1 MQTYGIIFANPKK
14 TVFLQPI
21 IYISLRCCIFVE
33 IKKPMMFLIVLNINI
48 NKINQIIM
56 NAKVKK
62 GLKIT
67 VSVLVVFFAI
77 LLVLPFAFSGK
88 ITKLAK
94 EQINGKLNATVDFDK
109 INLSFIRHF
118 PFATVSMENLRIVG
132 INEFKKDTLFSS
144 EDVDLVLNISSL
156 FSDKGYEIRK
166 LQINN
171 SRILAHV
178 LPNGKN
184 NWTVTKTDSTQK
196 NDTTPMSFNMKLKDF
211 EINKA
216 YIVYWDEQGK
226 QKAVIHNLNH
236 RTSGD
241 FTADSSM
248 LKTKTTID
256 SLDYWMG
263 GVKYL
268 SKADIEL
275 NANIDANLNKKIYKF
290 KDNLL
295 RLNAIQ
301 LSFAGWLKML
311 DDGYDMDLTLDAKK
325 VDFKAILSLIPAI
338 YANSFEGLK
347 AGGAVNLTGF
357 LKGKMVGDNYP
368 AFDFK
373 LTAVNGWFQYPK
385 LPKSVQNINIAAD
398 ISNPGKT
405 LDATVVDVS
414 KFAFTLGGNPF
425 SAQMR
430 VAYPMSDPELTM
442 KAVGKLD
449 LGNIK
454 EIYPLEAGTQ
464 LNGVLDMNLD
474 LGGRMSYY
482 DKNQYDKFKFGGK
495 LNISNMLVKMK
506 ASPQDISI
514 TKANMVFNN
523 QYADLSTLQMKLG
536 RNDLTMSGR
545 LENFVAYA
553 LHDKT
558 LTGSLNMQSNY
569 FNVSYFMTGDSKKA
583 TTDTAKMTLIKIPKN
598 INFTMKA
605 DFKKLIYSKMDFS
618 NAKGT
623 LLVANGDMKIQNM
636 SLQAFGGSML
646 MNGLYSTADVKKP
659 YVNFDI
665 NLTDV
670 TFTEMFKQVETLQK
684 FAPIFEKA
692 SGKFSSKLSVNS
704 RLNNDMMPN
713 MASLIGN
720 GSFSTKSIGLSNVE
734 VINALASKLNRS
746 GLSSST
752 IKDLAFN
759 FDIKDGK
766 VNTKPFDVA
775 LGNIKMKLGGSTG
788 LDKTIAYTGI
798 VQLPD
803 QFNLGKLSTLNLK
816 IGGTFSNP
824 KVQVD
829 MMSMLNNVL
838 SDTKAKAISTVNSKI
853 DAAKPNA
860 IKAVQDQAD
869 QIRGEAKKVGD
880 QLISEAKT
888 QGDQLVA
895 KASNPLT
902 KIFAQ
907 KAAQKLLDEAQ
918 KKSDDLN
925 AKADAKAKE
934 LIQKA
939 SGNAKL

>member
-1 MQTYGIIFANPKK
+1 
-14 TVFLQPI
+14 
-21 IYISLRCCIFVE
+21 
-33 IKKPMMFLIVLNINI
+33 
-48 NKINQIIM
+48 M
-56 NAKVKK
+56 NTKVKK
-62 GLKIT
+62 GLKIGGSI
-67 VSVLVVFFAI
+67 VVVFFLI
-77 LLVLPFAFSGK
+77 LLILPFAFKGK

-109 INLSFIRHF
+109 IDLSFIRHF

-132 INEFKKDTLFSS
+132 INEFKKDTLLYS
-144 EDVDLVLNISSL
+144 ENVDLVLNLSSL

-166 LQINN
+166 LQIDN

-178 LPNGKN
+178 LLNGKN
-184 NWTVTKTDSTQK
+184 NWTVTKTDSTEK
-196 NDTTPMSFNMKLKDF
+196 NDTTPMSFNLKLKDF
-211 EINKA
+211 EIKKA

-236 RTSGD
+236 HTSGD

-263 GVKYL
+263 GVKYI
-268 SKADIEL
+268 SKAEVEL
-275 NANIDANLNKKIYKF
+275 NADINANLNKQIYKF
-290 KDNLL
+290 SENSS
-295 RLNAIQ
+295 RINAIPF
-301 LSFAGWLKML
+301 SFAGWVKML

-325 VDFKAILSLIPAI
+325 VDFKAILSMIPAI
-338 YANSFEGLK
+338 YSNSFEGVK
-347 AGGAVNLTGF
+347 AGGAVNMSGF
-357 LKGKMVGDNYP
+357 LKGKMIGDNYP

-454 EIYPLEAGTQ
+454 EIYPLEAETQ

-482 DKNQYDKFKFGGK
+482 DNNQYDKFKFAGK
-495 LNISNMLVKMK
+495 LNITNMLVKMK

-523 QYADLSTLQMKLG
+523 RYADLSTLQMKLG
-536 RNDLTMSGR
+536 RNDLTMSGKV
-545 LENFVAYA
+545 ENFVAYA

-558 LTGSLNMQSNY
+558 LVGSLNMQSNY
-569 FNVSYFMTGDSKKA
+569 FNVSDFMTADTKSTKA
-583 TTDTAKMTLIKIPKN
+583 DTAKMSLIQIPKN

-605 DFKKLIYSKMDFS
+605 DFKKLVYSKMDFS

-636 SLQAFGGSML
+636 GLQAFGGNMT

-659 YVNFDI
+659 YVNFDV
-665 NLTDV
+665 NLSDV
-670 TFTEMFKQVETLQK
+670 TFTEIFKQVETLQK
-684 FAPIFEKA
+684 FAPVFEKA
-692 SGKFSSKLSVNS
+692 TGKFSSKLSINS
-704 RLNNDMMPN
+704 LLQNDMMPN
-713 MASLIGN
+713 LASLIGN

-734 VINALASKLNRS
+734 VINALASKLNKS

-752 IKDLAFN
+752 IKDVALS

-766 VNTKPFDVA
+766 VNTKPFDVT

-788 LDKTIAYTGI
+788 LDKSIAYTGT
-798 VQLPD
+798 VQMPD
-803 QFNLGKLSTLNLK
+803 QFNMGKLSNLNLK
-816 IGGTFSNP
+816 IGGTFSKP
-824 KVQVD
+824 KVQLDV
-829 MMSMLNNVL
+829 MSMLNNVI
-838 SDTKAKAISTVNSKI
+838 SDTKAKAVSAVNKQI
-853 DAAKPNA
+853 DAVKPNA
-860 IKAVQDQAD
+860 LKAAQEQAD
-869 QIRGEAKKVGD
+869 QIRAEAKRIGD
-880 QLISEAKT
+880 QLISEAKN

-895 KASNPLT
+895 KTSNPIT
-902 KIFAQ
+902 KAIAQ
-907 KAAQKLLDEAQ
+907 RAAKKLVEEAQ

-925 AKADAKAKE
+925 TKADAKAKD
-934 LIQKA
+934 LIEKA

>member
-1 MQTYGIIFANPKK
+1 
-14 TVFLQPI
+14 
-21 IYISLRCCIFVE
+21 
-33 IKKPMMFLIVLNINI
+33 
-48 NKINQIIM
+48 M

-62 GLKIT
+62 GLKIGGSI
-67 VSVLVVFFAI
+67 VVVFFLI
-77 LLVLPFAFSGK
+77 LLILPFAFKGK

-109 INLSFIRHF
+109 IDLSFIRHF

-132 INEFKKDTLFSS
+132 INEFKKDTLLYS
-144 EDVDLVLNISSL
+144 ENVDLVLNLSSL

-166 LQINN
+166 LQIDN

-178 LPNGKN
+178 LLNGKN
-184 NWTVTKTDSTQK
+184 NWTVTKTDSTEK
-196 NDTTPMSFNMKLKDF
+196 NDTTPMSFNLKLKDF
-211 EINKA
+211 EIKKA

-236 RTSGD
+236 HTSGD

-263 GVKYL
+263 GVKYI
-268 SKADIEL
+268 SKAEVEL
-275 NANIDANLNKKIYKF
+275 NADINANLNKQIYKF
-290 KDNLL
+290 SENSS
-295 RLNAIQ
+295 RINAIPF
-301 LSFAGWLKML
+301 SFAGWVKML

-325 VDFKAILSLIPAI
+325 VDFKAILSMIPAI
-338 YANSFEGLK
+338 YSNSFEGVK
-347 AGGAVNLTGF
+347 AGGAVNMSGF
-357 LKGKMVGDNYP
+357 LKGKMIGDNYP

-454 EIYPLEAGTQ
+454 EIYPLEAETQ

-482 DKNQYDKFKFGGK
+482 DNNQYDKFKFAGK
-495 LNISNMLVKMK
+495 LNITNMLVKMK

-523 QYADLSTLQMKLG
+523 RYADLSTLQMKLG
-536 RNDLTMSGR
+536 RNDLTMSGKV
-545 LENFVAYA
+545 ENFVAYA

-558 LTGSLNMQSNY
+558 LVGSLNMQSNY
-569 FNVSYFMTGDSKKA
+569 FNVSDFMTADTKSTKA
-583 TTDTAKMTLIKIPKN
+583 DTAKMSLIQIPKN

-605 DFKKLIYSKMDFS
+605 DFKKLVYSKMDFS

-636 SLQAFGGSML
+636 GLQAFGGNMT

-659 YVNFDI
+659 YVNFDV
-665 NLTDV
+665 NLSDV
-670 TFTEMFKQVETLQK
+670 TFTEIFKQVETLQK
-684 FAPIFEKA
+684 FAPVFEKA
-692 SGKFSSKLSVNS
+692 TGKFSSKLSINS
-704 RLNNDMMPN
+704 LLQNDMMPN
-713 MASLIGN
+713 LASLIGN

-734 VINALASKLNRS
+734 VINALASKLNKS

-752 IKDLAFN
+752 IKDVALS

-766 VNTKPFDVA
+766 VNTKPFDVT

-788 LDKTIAYTGI
+788 LDKSIAYTGT
-798 VQLPD
+798 VQMPD
-803 QFNLGKLSTLNLK
+803 QFNMGKFSNLNLK
-816 IGGTFSNP
+816 IGGTFSKP
-824 KVQVD
+824 KVQLDV
-829 MMSMLNNVL
+829 MSMLNNVI
-838 SDTKAKAISTVNSKI
+838 SDTKAKTVSAVNKQI
-853 DAAKPNA
+853 DAVKPNA
-860 IKAVQDQAD
+860 VKAAQEQAD
-869 QIRGEAKKVGD
+869 QIRSEAKRIGD
-880 QLISEAKT
+880 QLISEAKN

-895 KASNPLT
+895 KTSNPIA
-902 KIFAQ
+902 KAVAQ
-907 KAAQKLLDEAQ
+907 RAAKKLVEEAQ

-925 AKADAKAKE
+925 TKAEAKAKD
-934 LIQKA
+934 LIEKA

>member
-1 MQTYGIIFANPKK
+1 
-14 TVFLQPI
+14 
-21 IYISLRCCIFVE
+21 
-33 IKKPMMFLIVLNINI
+33 
-48 NKINQIIM
+48 M

-62 GLKIT
+62 GLKIGGSI
-67 VSVLVVFFAI
+67 VVVFFLI
-77 LLVLPFAFSGK
+77 LLILPFAFKGK

-109 INLSFIRHF
+109 IDLSFIRHF

-132 INEFKKDTLFSS
+132 INEFKKDTLLYS
-144 EDVDLVLNISSL
+144 ENVDLVLNLSSL

-178 LPNGKN
+178 LQNGKN

-196 NDTTPMSFNMKLKDF
+196 NDTAPMSFNLKLKDF
-211 EINKA
+211 EIKKA

-236 RTSGD
+236 HTSGD

-268 SKADIEL
+268 SKADVEL
-275 NANIDANLNKKIYKF
+275 NATIDANLNKQIYKF
-290 KDNLL
+290 SENSS
-295 RLNAIQ
+295 RINAIPF
-301 LSFAGWLKML
+301 SFAGWVKML

-325 VDFKAILSLIPAI
+325 VDFKAILSMIPAI
-338 YANSFEGLK
+338 YSNSFEGVK
-347 AGGAVNLTGF
+347 AGGAVNMSGF
-357 LKGKMVGDNYP
+357 LKGKMIGDNYP

-425 SAQMR
+425 SAQMH

-482 DKNQYDKFKFGGK
+482 DNNQYDKFKFAGK
-495 LNISNMLVKMK
+495 LNITNMLVKMK

-514 TKANMVFNN
+514 AKANMVFNN
-523 QYADLSTLQMKLG
+523 RYADLSTLQMKLG
-536 RNDLTMSGR
+536 RNDLTMSGKV
-545 LENFVAYA
+545 ENFVAYA

-558 LTGSLNMQSNY
+558 LVGSLNMQSNY
-569 FNVSYFMTGDSKKA
+569 FNVSDFMTADAKA
-583 TTDTAKMTLIKIPKN
+583 TKGDTAKMSLIQIPKN

-605 DFKKLIYSKMDFS
+605 DFKKLVYSKMDFS

-636 SLQAFGGSML
+636 GLQAFGGNMT

-659 YVNFDI
+659 YVDFDV
-665 NLTDV
+665 NLSDV
-670 TFTEMFKQVETLQK
+670 TFTEVFKQVETLRK
-684 FAPIFEKA
+684 FAPVFEKA
-692 SGKFSSKLSVNS
+692 TGKFSSKLSINS
-704 RLNNDMMPN
+704 LLQNDMMPN
-713 MASLIGN
+713 LASLIGN

-734 VINALASKLNRS
+734 VINALASKLNKS

-752 IKDLAFN
+752 IKDVALS

-766 VNTKPFDVA
+766 VNTKPFDVT

-788 LDKTIAYTGI
+788 LDKSIAYTGT
-798 VQLPD
+798 VQMPD
-803 QFNLGKLSTLNLK
+803 QFNMGKLSNLNLK
-816 IGGTFSNP
+816 IGGTFSKP
-824 KVQVD
+824 KVQLDV
-829 MMSMLNNVL
+829 MSMLNNVI
-838 SDTKAKAISTVNSKI
+838 SDTKAKAVSAVNKQI
-853 DAAKPNA
+853 DAVKPNA
-860 IKAVQDQAD
+860 LKAAQEQAD
-869 QIRGEAKKVGD
+869 QIRAEAKRIGD
-880 QLISEAKT
+880 QLISEAKN

-895 KASNPLT
+895 KTSNPIT
-902 KIFAQ
+902 KAIAQ
-907 KAAQKLLDEAQ
+907 RAAKKLVEEAQ

-925 AKADAKAKE
+925 TKADAKAKD
-934 LIQKA
+934 LIEKA

>member
-1 MQTYGIIFANPKK
+1 
-14 TVFLQPI
+14 
-21 IYISLRCCIFVE
+21 
-33 IKKPMMFLIVLNINI
+33 
-48 NKINQIIM
+48 M
-56 NAKVKK
+56 NTKVKK
-62 GLKIT
+62 GLKIGGSI
-67 VSVLVVFFAI
+67 VVVFFLI
-77 LLVLPFAFSGK
+77 LLILPFAFKGK

-109 INLSFIRHF
+109 IDLSFIRHF

-132 INEFKKDTLFSS
+132 INEFKKDTLLYS
-144 EDVDLVLNISSL
+144 ENVDLVLNLSSL

-166 LQINN
+166 LQIDN

-178 LPNGKN
+178 LLNGKN
-184 NWTVTKTDSTQK
+184 NWTVTKTDSTEK
-196 NDTTPMSFNMKLKDF
+196 NDTTPMSFNLKLKDF
-211 EINKA
+211 EIKKA

-236 RTSGD
+236 HTSGD

-263 GVKYL
+263 GVKYI
-268 SKADIEL
+268 SKAEVEL
-275 NANIDANLNKKIYKF
+275 NADINANLNKQIYKF
-290 KDNLL
+290 SENSS
-295 RLNAIQ
+295 RINAIPF
-301 LSFAGWLKML
+301 SFAGWVKML

-325 VDFKAILSLIPAI
+325 VDFKAILSMIPAI
-338 YANSFEGLK
+338 YSNSFEGVK
-347 AGGAVNLTGF
+347 AGGAVNMSGF
-357 LKGKMVGDNYP
+357 LKGKMIGDNYP

-454 EIYPLEAGTQ
+454 EIYPLEAETQ

-482 DKNQYDKFKFGGK
+482 DNNQYDKFKFAGK
-495 LNISNMLVKMK
+495 LNITNMLVKMK

-523 QYADLSTLQMKLG
+523 RYADLSTLQMKLG
-536 RNDLTMSGR
+536 RNDLTMSGKV
-545 LENFVAYA
+545 ENFVAYA

-558 LTGSLNMQSNY
+558 LVGSLNMQSNY
-569 FNVSYFMTGDSKKA
+569 FNVSDFMTADTKSTKA
-583 TTDTAKMTLIKIPKN
+583 DTAKMSLIQIPKN

-605 DFKKLIYSKMDFS
+605 DFKKLVYSKMDFS

-636 SLQAFGGSML
+636 GLQAFGGNMT

-659 YVNFDI
+659 YVNFDV
-665 NLTDV
+665 NLSDV
-670 TFTEMFKQVETLQK
+670 TFKEIFKQVETLQK
-684 FAPIFEKA
+684 FAPVFEKA
-692 SGKFSSKLSVNS
+692 TGKFSSKLSINS
-704 RLNNDMMPN
+704 LLQNDMMPN
-713 MASLIGN
+713 LASLIGN

-734 VINALASKLNRS
+734 VINALASKLNKS

-752 IKDLAFN
+752 IKDVALS

-766 VNTKPFDVA
+766 VNTKPFDVT

-788 LDKTIAYTGI
+788 LDKSIAYTGT
-798 VQLPD
+798 VQMPD
-803 QFNLGKLSTLNLK
+803 QFNMGKLSNLNLK
-816 IGGTFSNP
+816 IGGTFSKP
-824 KVQVD
+824 KVQLDV
-829 MMSMLNNVL
+829 MSMLNNVI
-838 SDTKAKAISTVNSKI
+838 SDTKAKAVSAVNKQI
-853 DAAKPNA
+853 DAVKPNA
-860 IKAVQDQAD
+860 LKAAQEQAD
-869 QIRGEAKKVGD
+869 QIRAEAKRIGD
-880 QLISEAKT
+880 QLISEAKN

-895 KASNPLT
+895 KTSNPIT
-902 KIFAQ
+902 KAIAQ
-907 KAAQKLLDEAQ
+907 RAAKKLVEEAQ

-925 AKADAKAKE
+925 TKADAKAKD
-934 LIQKA
+934 LIEKA

>member
-1 MQTYGIIFANPKK
+1 
-14 TVFLQPI
+14 
-21 IYISLRCCIFVE
+21 
-33 IKKPMMFLIVLNINI
+33 
-48 NKINQIIM
+48 M
-56 NAKVKK
+56 NTKVKK
-62 GLKIT
+62 GLKIGGSI
-67 VSVLVVFFAI
+67 VVVFFLI
-77 LLVLPFAFSGK
+77 LLILPFAFKGK

-109 INLSFIRHF
+109 IDLSFIRHF

-132 INEFKKDTLFSS
+132 INEFKKDTLLYS
-144 EDVDLVLNISSL
+144 ENVDLVLNLSSL

-166 LQINN
+166 LQIDN

-178 LPNGKN
+178 LLNGKN
-184 NWTVTKTDSTQK
+184 NWTVTKTDSTEK
-196 NDTTPMSFNMKLKDF
+196 NDTTPMSFNLKLKDF
-211 EINKA
+211 EIKKA

-236 RTSGD
+236 HTSGD

-263 GVKYL
+263 GVKYI
-268 SKADIEL
+268 SKAEVEL
-275 NANIDANLNKKIYKF
+275 NADINANLNKQIYKF
-290 KDNLL
+290 SENSS
-295 RLNAIQ
+295 RINAIPF
-301 LSFAGWLKML
+301 SFAGWVKML

-325 VDFKAILSLIPAI
+325 VDFKAILSMIPAI
-338 YANSFEGLK
+338 YSNSFEGVK
-347 AGGAVNLTGF
+347 AGGAVNMSGF
-357 LKGKMVGDNYP
+357 LKGKMIGDNYP

-482 DKNQYDKFKFGGK
+482 DNNQYDKFKFAGK
-495 LNISNMLVKMK
+495 LNITNMLVKMK

-523 QYADLSTLQMKLG
+523 RYADLSTLQMKLG
-536 RNDLTMSGR
+536 RNDLTMSGKV
-545 LENFVAYA
+545 ENFVAYA

-558 LTGSLNMQSNY
+558 LVGSLNMQSNY
-569 FNVSYFMTGDSKKA
+569 FNVSDFMTADTKSTKA
-583 TTDTAKMTLIKIPKN
+583 DTAKMSLIQIPKN

-605 DFKKLIYSKMDFS
+605 DFKKLVYSKMDFS

-623 LLVANGDMKIQNM
+623 LLVANGDMKIHNM
-636 SLQAFGGSML
+636 GLQAFGGNMT

-659 YVNFDI
+659 YVNFDV
-665 NLTDV
+665 NLSDV
-670 TFTEMFKQVETLQK
+670 TFTEIFKQVETLQK
-684 FAPIFEKA
+684 FAPVFEKA
-692 SGKFSSKLSVNS
+692 TGKFSSKLSINS
-704 RLNNDMMPN
+704 LLQNDMMPN
-713 MASLIGN
+713 LASLIGN

-734 VINALASKLNRS
+734 VINALASKLNKS

-752 IKDLAFN
+752 IKDVALS

-766 VNTKPFDVA
+766 VNTKPFDVT

-788 LDKTIAYTGI
+788 LDKSIAYTGT
-798 VQLPD
+798 VQMPD
-803 QFNLGKLSTLNLK
+803 QFNMGKLSNLNLK
-816 IGGTFSNP
+816 IGGTFSKP
-824 KVQVD
+824 KVQLDV
-829 MMSMLNNVL
+829 MSMLNNVI
-838 SDTKAKAISTVNSKI
+838 SDTKAKAVSAVNKQI
-853 DAAKPNA
+853 DAVKPNA
-860 IKAVQDQAD
+860 LKAAQEQAD
-869 QIRGEAKKVGD
+869 QIRAEAKRIGD
-880 QLISEAKT
+880 QLISEAKN

-895 KASNPLT
+895 KTSNPIT
-902 KIFAQ
+902 KAIAQ
-907 KAAQKLLDEAQ
+907 RAAKKLVEEAQ

-925 AKADAKAKE
+925 TKADAKAKD
-934 LIQKA
+934 LIEKA

>member
-1 MQTYGIIFANPKK
+1 
-14 TVFLQPI
+14 
-21 IYISLRCCIFVE
+21 
-33 IKKPMMFLIVLNINI
+33 
-48 NKINQIIM
+48 M
-56 NAKVKK
+56 NTKVKK
-62 GLKIT
+62 GLKIGGSI
-67 VSVLVVFFAI
+67 VVVFFLI
-77 LLVLPFAFSGK
+77 LLILPFAFKGK

-109 INLSFIRHF
+109 IDLSFIRHF

-132 INEFKKDTLFSS
+132 INEFKKDTLLYS
-144 EDVDLVLNISSL
+144 ENVDLVLNLSSL

-166 LQINN
+166 LQIDN

-178 LPNGKN
+178 LLNGKN
-184 NWTVTKTDSTQK
+184 NWTVTKTDSTEK
-196 NDTTPMSFNMKLKDF
+196 NDTTPMSFNLKLKDF
-211 EINKA
+211 EIKKA

-236 RTSGD
+236 HTSGD

-263 GVKYL
+263 GVKYI
-268 SKADIEL
+268 SKAEVEL
-275 NANIDANLNKKIYKF
+275 NADINANLNKQIYKF
-290 KDNLL
+290 SENSS
-295 RLNAIQ
+295 RINAIPF
-301 LSFAGWLKML
+301 SFAGWVKML

-325 VDFKAILSLIPAI
+325 VDFKAILSMIPAI
-338 YANSFEGLK
+338 YSNSFEGVK
-347 AGGAVNLTGF
+347 AGGAVNMSGF
-357 LKGKMVGDNYP
+357 LKGKMIGDNYP

-454 EIYPLEAGTQ
+454 EIYPLEAETQ

-482 DKNQYDKFKFGGK
+482 DNNQYDKFKFAGK
-495 LNISNMLVKMK
+495 LNITNMLVKMK

-523 QYADLSTLQMKLG
+523 RYADLSTLQMKLG
-536 RNDLTMSGR
+536 RNDLTMSGKV
-545 LENFVAYA
+545 ENFVAYA

-558 LTGSLNMQSNY
+558 LVGSLNMQSNY
-569 FNVSYFMTGDSKKA
+569 FNVSDFMTADTKSTKA
-583 TTDTAKMTLIKIPKN
+583 DTAKMSLIQIPKN

-605 DFKKLIYSKMDFS
+605 DFKKLVYSKMDFS

-636 SLQAFGGSML
+636 GLQAFGGNMT

-659 YVNFDI
+659 YVNFDV
-665 NLTDV
+665 NLSDV
-670 TFTEMFKQVETLQK
+670 TFTEIFKQVETLQK
-684 FAPIFEKA
+684 FAPVFEKA
-692 SGKFSSKLSVNS
+692 TGKFSSKLSINS
-704 RLNNDMMPN
+704 LLQNDMMPN
-713 MASLIGN
+713 LASLIGN

-734 VINALASKLNRS
+734 VINALASKLNKS

-752 IKDLAFN
+752 IKDLALS

-766 VNTKPFDVA
+766 VNTKPFDVT

-788 LDKTIAYTGI
+788 LDKTIAYAGT
-798 VQLPD
+798 VQMPN
-803 QFNLGKLSTLNLK
+803 QFNMGKFSNLNLK
-816 IGGTFSNP
+816 IGGTFSKP
-824 KVQVD
+824 KVQLDV
-829 MMSMLNNVL
+829 MSIINNVIG
-838 SDTKAKAISTVNSKI
+838 DTKAKAVSAVNKQI

-860 IKAVQDQAD
+860 IKAAQDQAD
-869 QIRGEAKKVGD
+869 QIRAEAKRIGD
-880 QLISEAKT
+880 QLIAEAKN

-895 KASNPLT
+895 KTSNPIT
-902 KIFAQ
+902 KAIAQ
-907 KAAQKLLDEAQ
+907 RAAKKLVEEAQ

-925 AKADAKAKE
+925 TKADAKAKD
-934 LIQKA
+934 LIEKA

>member
-1 MQTYGIIFANPKK
+1 
-14 TVFLQPI
+14 
-21 IYISLRCCIFVE
+21 
-33 IKKPMMFLIVLNINI
+33 
-48 NKINQIIM
+48 M
-56 NAKVKK
+56 NTKVKK
-62 GLKIT
+62 GLKIGGSI
-67 VSVLVVFFAI
+67 VVVFFLI
-77 LLVLPFAFSGK
+77 LLILPFAFKGK

-109 INLSFIRHF
+109 IDLSFIRHF

-132 INEFKKDTLFSS
+132 INEFKKDTLLYS
-144 EDVDLVLNISSL
+144 ENVDLVLNLSSL

-166 LQINN
+166 LQIDN

-178 LPNGKN
+178 LLNGKN
-184 NWTVTKTDSTQK
+184 NWTVTKTDSTEK
-196 NDTTPMSFNMKLKDF
+196 NDTTPMSFNLKLKDF
-211 EINKA
+211 EIKKA

-236 RTSGD
+236 HTSGD

-263 GVKYL
+263 GVKYI
-268 SKADIEL
+268 SKAEVEL
-275 NANIDANLNKKIYKF
+275 NADINANLNKQIYKF
-290 KDNLL
+290 SENSS
-295 RLNAIQ
+295 RINAIPF
-301 LSFAGWLKML
+301 SFAGWVKML

-325 VDFKAILSLIPAI
+325 VDFKAILSMIPAI
-338 YANSFEGLK
+338 YSNSFEGVK
-347 AGGAVNLTGF
+347 AGGAVNMSGF
-357 LKGKMVGDNYP
+357 LKGKMIGDNYP

-454 EIYPLEAGTQ
+454 EIYPLEAETQ

-482 DKNQYDKFKFGGK
+482 DNNQYDKFKFAGK
-495 LNISNMLVKMK
+495 LNITNMLVKMK

-523 QYADLSTLQMKLG
+523 RYADLSTLQMKLG
-536 RNDLTMSGR
+536 RNDLTMSGKV
-545 LENFVAYA
+545 ENFVAYA

-558 LTGSLNMQSNY
+558 LVGSLNMQSNY
-569 FNVSYFMTGDSKKA
+569 FNVSDFMTADTKSTKA
-583 TTDTAKMTLIKIPKN
+583 DTAKMSLIQIPKN

-605 DFKKLIYSKMDFS
+605 DFKKLVYSKMDFS

-636 SLQAFGGSML
+636 GLQAFGGNMT

-659 YVNFDI
+659 YVNFDV
-665 NLTDV
+665 NLSDV
-670 TFTEMFKQVETLQK
+670 TFTEIFKQVETLQK
-684 FAPIFEKA
+684 FAPVFEKA
-692 SGKFSSKLSVNS
+692 TGKFSSKLSINS
-704 RLNNDMMPN
+704 LLQNDMMPN
-713 MASLIGN
+713 LASLIGN

-734 VINALASKLNRS
+734 VINALASKLNKS

-752 IKDLAFN
+752 IKDVALS

-766 VNTKPFDVA
+766 VNTKPFDVT

-788 LDKTIAYTGI
+788 LDKSIAYTGT
-798 VQLPD
+798 VQMPD
-803 QFNLGKLSTLNLK
+803 QFNMGKLSNLNLK
-816 IGGTFSNP
+816 IGGTFSKP
-824 KVQVD
+824 KVQLDV
-829 MMSMLNNVL
+829 MSMLNNVI
-838 SDTKAKAISTVNSKI
+838 SDTKAKAVSAVNKQI
-853 DAAKPNA
+853 DAVKPNA
-860 IKAVQDQAD
+860 VKAAQEQAD
-869 QIRGEAKKVGD
+869 QIRSEAKRIGD
-880 QLISEAKT
+880 QLISEAKN

-895 KASNPLT
+895 KTSNPIT
-902 KIFAQ
+902 KAIAQ
-907 KAAQKLLDEAQ
+907 RAAKKLVEEAQ

-925 AKADAKAKE
+925 TKADAKAKD
-934 LIQKA
+934 LIEKA

>member
-1 MQTYGIIFANPKK
+1 
-14 TVFLQPI
+14 
-21 IYISLRCCIFVE
+21 
-33 IKKPMMFLIVLNINI
+33 
-48 NKINQIIM
+48 M
-56 NAKVKK
+56 NTKVKK
-62 GLKIT
+62 GLKIGGSI
-67 VSVLVVFFAI
+67 VVVFFLI
-77 LLVLPFAFSGK
+77 LLILPFAFKGK

-109 INLSFIRHF
+109 IDLSFIRHF

-132 INEFKKDTLFSS
+132 INEFKKDTLLYS
-144 EDVDLVLNISSL
+144 ENVDLVLNLSSL

-166 LQINN
+166 LQIDN

-178 LPNGKN
+178 LLNGKN
-184 NWTVTKTDSTQK
+184 NWTVTKTDSTEK
-196 NDTTPMSFNMKLKDF
+196 NDTTPMSFNLKLKDF
-211 EINKA
+211 EIKKA

-236 RTSGD
+236 HTSGD

-263 GVKYL
+263 GVKYI
-268 SKADIEL
+268 SKAEVEL
-275 NANIDANLNKKIYKF
+275 NADINANLNKQIYKF
-290 KDNLL
+290 SENSS
-295 RLNAIQ
+295 RINAIPF
-301 LSFAGWLKML
+301 SFAGWVKML

-325 VDFKAILSLIPAI
+325 VDFKAILSMIPAI
-338 YANSFEGLK
+338 YSNSFEGVK
-347 AGGAVNLTGF
+347 AGGAVNMSGF
-357 LKGKMVGDNYP
+357 LKGKMIGDNYP

-482 DKNQYDKFKFGGK
+482 DNNQYDKFKFAGK
-495 LNISNMLVKMK
+495 LNITNMLVKMK

-523 QYADLSTLQMKLG
+523 RYADLSTLQMKLG
-536 RNDLTMSGR
+536 RNDLTMSGKV
-545 LENFVAYA
+545 ENFVAYA

-558 LTGSLNMQSNY
+558 LVGSLNMQSNY
-569 FNVSYFMTGDSKKA
+569 FNVSDFMTADAKA
-583 TTDTAKMTLIKIPKN
+583 TKGDTAKMSLIQIPKN

-605 DFKKLIYSKMDFS
+605 DFKKLVYSKMDFS

-636 SLQAFGGSML
+636 GLQAFGGNMT

-659 YVNFDI
+659 YVNFDV
-665 NLTDV
+665 NLSDV
-670 TFTEMFKQVETLQK
+670 TFTEIFKQVETLQK
-684 FAPIFEKA
+684 FAPVFEKA
-692 SGKFSSKLSVNS
+692 TGKFSSKLSINS
-704 RLNNDMMPN
+704 LLQNDMMPN
-713 MASLIGN
+713 LASLIGN

-734 VINALASKLNRS
+734 VINALASKLNKS

-752 IKDLAFN
+752 IKDVALS

-766 VNTKPFDVA
+766 VNTKPFDVT

-788 LDKTIAYTGI
+788 LDKSIAYTGT
-798 VQLPD
+798 VQMPD
-803 QFNLGKLSTLNLK
+803 QFNMGKLSNLNLK
-816 IGGTFSNP
+816 IGGTFSKP
-824 KVQVD
+824 KVQLDV
-829 MMSMLNNVL
+829 MSMLNNVI
-838 SDTKAKAISTVNSKI
+838 SDTKAKAVSAVNKQI
-853 DAAKPNA
+853 DAVKPNA
-860 IKAVQDQAD
+860 LKAAQEQAD
-869 QIRGEAKKVGD
+869 QIRAEAKRIGD
-880 QLISEAKT
+880 QLISEAKN

-895 KASNPLT
+895 KTSNPIT
-902 KIFAQ
+902 KAIAQ
-907 KAAQKLLDEAQ
+907 RAAKKLVEEAQ

-925 AKADAKAKE
+925 TKADAKAKD
-934 LIQKA
+934 LIEKA

>member
-1 MQTYGIIFANPKK
+1 
-14 TVFLQPI
+14 
-21 IYISLRCCIFVE
+21 
-33 IKKPMMFLIVLNINI
+33 
-48 NKINQIIM
+48 M
-56 NAKVKK
+56 NTKVKK
-62 GLKIT
+62 GLKIGGSI
-67 VSVLVVFFAI
+67 VVVFFLI
-77 LLVLPFAFSGK
+77 LLILPFALKGK

-109 INLSFIRHF
+109 IDLSFIRHF

-132 INEFKKDTLFSS
+132 INEFKKDTLLYS
-144 EDVDLVLNISSL
+144 ENVDLVLNLSSL

-166 LQINN
+166 LQIDN

-178 LPNGKN
+178 LLNGKN
-184 NWTVTKTDSTQK
+184 NWTVTKTDSTEK
-196 NDTTPMSFNMKLKDF
+196 NDTTPMSFNLKLKDF
-211 EINKA
+211 EIKKA

-236 RTSGD
+236 HTSGD

-263 GVKYL
+263 GVKYI
-268 SKADIEL
+268 SKAEVEL
-275 NANIDANLNKKIYKF
+275 NADINANLNKQIYKF
-290 KDNLL
+290 SENSS
-295 RLNAIQ
+295 RINAIPF
-301 LSFAGWLKML
+301 SFAGWVKML

-325 VDFKAILSLIPAI
+325 VDFKAILSMIPAI
-338 YANSFEGLK
+338 YSNSFEGVK
-347 AGGAVNLTGF
+347 AGGAVNMSGF
-357 LKGKMVGDNYP
+357 LKGKMIGDNYP

-454 EIYPLEAGTQ
+454 EIYPLEAETQ

-482 DKNQYDKFKFGGK
+482 DNNQYDKFKFAGK
-495 LNISNMLVKMK
+495 LNITNMLVKMK

-523 QYADLSTLQMKLG
+523 RYADLSTLQMKLG
-536 RNDLTMSGR
+536 RNDLTMSGKV
-545 LENFVAYA
+545 ENFVAYA

-558 LTGSLNMQSNY
+558 LVGSLNMQSNY
-569 FNVSYFMTGDSKKA
+569 FNVSDFMTADTKSTKA
-583 TTDTAKMTLIKIPKN
+583 DTAKMSLIQIPKN

-605 DFKKLIYSKMDFS
+605 DFKKLVYSKMDFS

-636 SLQAFGGSML
+636 GLQAFGGNMT

-659 YVNFDI
+659 YVNFDV
-665 NLTDV
+665 NLSDV
-670 TFTEMFKQVETLQK
+670 TFTEIFKQVETLQK
-684 FAPIFEKA
+684 FAPVFEKA
-692 SGKFSSKLSVNS
+692 TGKFSSKLSINS
-704 RLNNDMMPN
+704 LLQNDMMPN
-713 MASLIGN
+713 LASLIGN

-734 VINALASKLNRS
+734 VINALASKLNKS

-752 IKDLAFN
+752 IKDVALS

-766 VNTKPFDVA
+766 VNTKPFDVT

-788 LDKTIAYTGI
+788 LDKSIAYTGT
-798 VQLPD
+798 VQMPD
-803 QFNLGKLSTLNLK
+803 QFNMGKLSNLNLK
-816 IGGTFSNP
+816 IGGTFSKP
-824 KVQVD
+824 KVQLDV
-829 MMSMLNNVL
+829 MSMLNNVI
-838 SDTKAKAISTVNSKI
+838 SDTKAKAVSAVNKQI
-853 DAAKPNA
+853 DAVKPNA
-860 IKAVQDQAD
+860 LKAAQEQAD
-869 QIRGEAKKVGD
+869 QIRAEAKRIGD
-880 QLISEAKT
+880 QLISEAKN

-895 KASNPLT
+895 KTSNPIT
-902 KIFAQ
+902 KAIAQ
-907 KAAQKLLDEAQ
+907 RAAKKLVEEAQ

-925 AKADAKAKE
+925 TKADAKAKD
-934 LIQKA
+934 LIEKA

>member
-1 MQTYGIIFANPKK
+1 
-14 TVFLQPI
+14 
-21 IYISLRCCIFVE
+21 
-33 IKKPMMFLIVLNINI
+33 
-48 NKINQIIM
+48 M

-62 GLKIT
+62 GLKIGGSI
-67 VSVLVVFFAI
+67 VVVFFLI
-77 LLVLPFAFSGK
+77 LLILPFAFKGK

-109 INLSFIRHF
+109 IDLSFIRHF

-132 INEFKKDTLFSS
+132 INEFKKDTLLYS
-144 EDVDLVLNISSL
+144 ENVDLVLNLSSL

-166 LQINN
+166 LQIDN

-178 LPNGKN
+178 LLNGKN
-184 NWTVTKTDSTQK
+184 NWTVTKTDSTEK
-196 NDTTPMSFNMKLKDF
+196 NDTTPMSFNLKLKDF
-211 EINKA
+211 EIKKA

-236 RTSGD
+236 HTSGD

-268 SKADIEL
+268 SKADVEL
-275 NANIDANLNKKIYKF
+275 NATIDANLNKQIYKF
-290 KDNLL
+290 SENSS
-295 RLNAIQ
+295 RINAIPF
-301 LSFAGWLKML
+301 SFAGWVKML

-325 VDFKAILSLIPAI
+325 VDFKAILSMIPAI
-338 YANSFEGLK
+338 YSNSFEGVK
-347 AGGAVNLTGF
+347 AGGAVNMSGF
-357 LKGKMVGDNYP
+357 LKGKMIGDNYP

-425 SAQMR
+425 SAQMH

-482 DKNQYDKFKFGGK
+482 DNNQYDKFKFAGK
-495 LNISNMLVKMK
+495 LNITNMLVKMK

-514 TKANMVFNN
+514 AKANMVFNN
-523 QYADLSTLQMKLG
+523 RYADLSTLQMKLG
-536 RNDLTMSGR
+536 RNDLTMSGKV
-545 LENFVAYA
+545 ENFVAYA

-558 LTGSLNMQSNY
+558 LVGSLNMQSNY
-569 FNVSYFMTGDSKKA
+569 FNVSDFMTADTKSTKA
-583 TTDTAKMTLIKIPKN
+583 DTAKMSLIQIPKN

-605 DFKKLIYSKMDFS
+605 DFKKLVYSKMDFS

-636 SLQAFGGSML
+636 GLQAFGGNMT

-659 YVNFDI
+659 YVDFDV
-665 NLTDV
+665 NLSDV
-670 TFTEMFKQVETLQK
+670 TFTEVFKQVETLRK
-684 FAPIFEKA
+684 FAPVFEKA
-692 SGKFSSKLSVNS
+692 TGKFSSKLSINS
-704 RLNNDMMPN
+704 LLQNDMMPN
-713 MASLIGN
+713 LASLIGN

-734 VINALASKLNRS
+734 VINALASKLNKS

-752 IKDLAFN
+752 IKDVALS

-766 VNTKPFDVA
+766 VNTKPFDVT

-788 LDKTIAYTGI
+788 LDKSIAYTGT
-798 VQLPD
+798 VQMPD
-803 QFNLGKLSTLNLK
+803 QFNMGKFSNLNLK
-816 IGGTFSNP
+816 IGGTFSKP
-824 KVQVD
+824 KVQLDV
-829 MMSMLNNVL
+829 MSMLNNVI
-838 SDTKAKAISTVNSKI
+838 SDTKAKTVSAVNKQI
-853 DAAKPNA
+853 DAVKPNA
-860 IKAVQDQAD
+860 VKAAQEQAD
-869 QIRGEAKKVGD
+869 QIRSEAKRIGD
-880 QLISEAKT
+880 QLISEAKN

-895 KASNPLT
+895 KTSNPIA
-902 KIFAQ
+902 KAVAQ
-907 KAAQKLLDEAQ
+907 RAAKKLVEEAQ

-925 AKADAKAKE
+925 TKAEAKAKD
-934 LIQKA
+934 LIEKA